1 MSRSASGSAR
11 CCGLAIIVA
20 IASLCAT
27 PDAATAQQSTC
38 REPDRAVE
46 ILAQLYRH
54 CAAPDSEFRATPIE
68 HNFPAMIIQAWAP
81 VAGEKAIPILKEL
94 ADLPPDST
102 CYPMGDMVHKALA
115 KLGDPENYQ
124 AMKADWEKGTGSQW
138 DPQFIGDDLVITM
151 LVQFLID
158 HVDDPRMQTSQGPS
172 DGPYDYR
179 EPLLEEIKDFARTRR
194 IPEFPDADY
203 SPAGIE
209 TWKVWLAKYKGKQFS
224 QPVSEEVADPYLQ
237 CLARKVE
244 WGFPDAILDIGSS
257 GKPDAAAVLKDF
269 PTPPPGAPMGA
280 RKLFPEILRLDEE
293 RRNPAVEA
301 QGNVEVALAIL
312 GDKAMLAQ
320 VRAELEDGRGAFTP
334 VEAVRKLKFIGGFE
348 AADALVDS
356 LGNLRGLQKQGEE
369 NFAQC
374 TQPSIYTGLHPTPE
388 QQEATRVQCGRLA
401 YFEQVGRVNA
411 LVLQTLAELVKDPP
425 LPADAQPTAE
435 NFKRWKSWWNEN
447 KDRASFIVQRPEQ
460 TFE

>member
-1 MSRSASGSAR
+1 MRRSASGSWI
-11 CCGLAIIVA
+11 CCGLAIVVTVT
-20 IASLCAT
+20 SLCAT
-27 PDAATAQQSTC
+27 PEAATAQQSTC

-46 ILAQLYRH
+46 VLAQLYRH
-54 CAAPDSEFRATPIE
+54 CAAPDSEFRATPLE
-68 HNFPAMIIQAWAP
+68 RNMPALIIQAWAP
-81 VAGEKAIPILKEL
+81 VAGENAIPILKEL
-94 ADLPPDST
+94 ADLPSDT
-102 CYPMGDMVHKALA
+102 RCYPMADMVHKALA

-138 DPQFIGDDLVITM
+138 DAQFIGDDLALTM

-172 DGPYDYR
+172 DGPYDFR

-209 TWKVWLAKYKGKQFS
+209 KWKAWLAKYNGKQFS
-224 QPVSEEVADPYLQ
+224 RPVAEQVADPYLQ

-257 GKPDAAAVLKDF
+257 GKPSAAAVLRSF
-269 PTPPPGAPMGA
+269 PTPLLGAPMGA
-280 RKLFPEILRLDEE
+280 RSLFPEIFRLDEE
-293 RRNPAVEA
+293 RRNPALET

-312 GDKAMLAQ
+312 GDKEMLAQ
-320 VRAELEDGRGAFTP
+320 IRAELEDGRGAFTP

-356 LGNLRGLQKQGEE
+356 LGNLRGLQKEGEE

-374 TQPSIYTGLHPTPE
+374 LQPSIYTGLHPTPE
-388 QQEATRVQCGRLA
+388 QQEATRQQCSRLN
-401 YFEQVGRVNA
+401 YFVQVGRVNA
-411 LVLQTLAELVKDPP
+411 LVLQTLAGLVKTPP
-425 LPADAQPTAE
+425 LPPDAQPAPE
-435 NFKRWKSWWNEN
+435 NFTKWKLWWNEN
-447 KDRASFIVQRPEQ
+447 KDRASFIAQRPDQ

>member
-1 MSRSASGSAR
+1 MRRSASGSWI
-11 CCGLAIIVA
+11 CCWLAMVVTVV
-20 IASLCAT
+20 SLCAT
-27 PDAATAQQSTC
+27 PETATAQQSTC

-46 ILAQLYRH
+46 VLAQLYRH
-54 CAAPDSEFRATPIE
+54 CAAPDSEFRATPLE
-68 HNFPAMIIQAWAP
+68 RNMPSMIIQSWAP

-94 ADLPPDST
+94 ADLPSDT
-102 CYPMGDMVHKALA
+102 RCYPMADMVHKALA

-124 AMKADWEKGTGSQW
+124 SMKADWEKGTGSQW
-138 DPQFIGDDLVITM
+138 DAQFIGDDLAITM

-172 DGPYDYR
+172 DGPYDFR

-209 TWKVWLAKYKGKQFS
+209 KWKAWLAKYNGKQFS
-224 QPVSEEVADPYLQ
+224 SPVSEEVADPYLQ

-269 PTPPPGAPMGA
+269 PTPRRGAPMGA
-280 RKLFPEILRLDEE
+280 RSLFLEIFRLDEE
-293 RRNPAVEA
+293 RRNPALEA
-301 QGNVEVALAIL
+301 QGNLEVALAIL
-312 GDKAMLAQ
+312 GDKEMLAQ
-320 VRAELEDGRGAFTP
+320 IRAELEDARGAFTP

-356 LGNLRGLQKQGEE
+356 LGNLRGLQKQAEE

-374 TQPSIYTGLHPTPE
+374 MQPSIYTGLHPTPE
-388 QQEATRVQCGRLA
+388 QQEATRQQCGRLN
-401 YFEQVGRVNA
+401 YFVQVGRVNA
-411 LVLQTLAELVKDPP
+411 LVLQTLAELVQNPP
-425 LPADAQPTAE
+425 LPADVPPTAE
-435 NFKRWKSWWNEN
+435 NFQRWKSWWAEN
-447 KDRASFIVQRPEQ
+447 QDRASFIAQRPDRD
-460 TFE
+460 FE